1 MFNKRAFLALQQ
13 NAWFKTFHPMPY
25 VFGNVNTISAAI
37 VTDDAGFHH
46 LTMVVVGGYLDL
58 AFQDDKCLGFGRMM
72 MHRYKCARLQTIEEA
87 MTLIIEAFME
97 VIVHPQMRGLLGLLC
112 HAINQIIVYDF
123 HFSFV
128 NI

>member
-1 MFNKRAFLALQQ
+1 MFYKRVFLALQQ

-25 VFGNVNTISAAI
+25 VLGNVNTIRAAI
-37 VTDDAGFHH
+37 MTDDAGFQH
-46 LTMVVVGGYLDL
+46 LPMVVVGRYLDL
-58 AFQDDKCLGFGRMM
+58 AFQYDKCLGFDRMM

-97 VIVHPQMRGLLGLLC
+97 VIVHPQSRRLLGLLC